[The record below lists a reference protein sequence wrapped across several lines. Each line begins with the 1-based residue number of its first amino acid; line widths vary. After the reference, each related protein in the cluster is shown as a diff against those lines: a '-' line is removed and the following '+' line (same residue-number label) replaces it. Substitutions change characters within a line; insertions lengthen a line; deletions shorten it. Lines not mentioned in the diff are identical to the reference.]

1 MKNYVKTF
9 LNLESASQF
18 VKTGLVAVVNTAV
31 SFAIFNVGR
40 VAGFSIFWSV
50 TFGWVVSTALS
61 YVLNRRWSFRLAGGG
76 ENAKESTWFVV
87 VNFLAW
93 GATVGLMEI
102 IQSWLGPLSR
112 IEENLALLFVSGLI
126 LLPKF
131 ATYRDLVFR
140 RALDEED
147 QAPSSTP
154 SGTTT
159 SGH

>member
-1 MKNYVKTF
+1 MF
-9 LNLESASQF
+9 
-18 VKTGLVAVVNTAV
+18 
-31 SFAIFNVGR
+31 
-40 VAGFSIFWSV
+40 
-50 TFGWVVSTALS
+50 
-61 YVLNRRWSFRLAGGG
+61 NRRWSFRLAGGG
-76 ENAKESTWFVV
+76 ENAKESTWFFV

-93 GATVGLMEI
+93 RATVGLMEI